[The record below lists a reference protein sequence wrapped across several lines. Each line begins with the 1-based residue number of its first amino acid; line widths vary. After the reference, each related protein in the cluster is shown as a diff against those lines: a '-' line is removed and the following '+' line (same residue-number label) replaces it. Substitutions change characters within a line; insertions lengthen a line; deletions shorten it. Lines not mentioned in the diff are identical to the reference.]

1 MTDEAVIIGRFQ
13 PLHLGHEDLI
23 EYARDSYEEVTLLT
37 AEGQDQ
43 PSDRNPL
50 TLEERDTILKVVYDD
65 ASDLNRG
72 ELYDDN
78 EGIHNGIETVTDEL
92 ASYHEDPA
100 DVVCLTENP
109 ETTGALEDTYEIEAP
124 PDNKFREE
132 PYRGGHVREQAA
144 TGGEWREYVSDEAAD
159 VLERYDFD
167 DRMAE
172 LWDDA

>member
-23 EYARDSYEEVTLLT
+23 EYARASYDEVTLLT
-37 AEGQDQ
+37 AEGRDH

-50 TLEERDTILKVVYDD
+50 TLEERDNLLDAVYDD
-65 ASDLNRG
+65 ASDLNIG

-92 ASYHEDPA
+92 ASYHEDQE

-109 ETTGALEDTYEIEAP
+109 ETIDALGDTYEIEAP
-124 PDNKFREE
+124 PETEYREK
-132 PYRGGHVREQAA
+132 PYRGGHVRELAA
-144 TGGEWREYVSDEAAD
+144 NGEDWTVGVSEE
-159 VLERYDFD
+159 VENLLEDYGFEQ
-167 DRMAE
+167 RME
-172 LWDDA
+172 DLWDDA